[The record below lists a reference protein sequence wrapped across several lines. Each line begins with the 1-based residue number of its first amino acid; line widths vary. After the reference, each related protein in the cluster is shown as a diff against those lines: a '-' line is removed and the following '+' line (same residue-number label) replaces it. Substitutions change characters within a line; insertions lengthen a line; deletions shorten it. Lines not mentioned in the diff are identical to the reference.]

1 MIASAFPRLM
11 RYCLNSNYTLEGYLV
26 KVYIWKSVTE
36 NMSMQTF
43 IVFKKSPLFVLSSKI
58 SPVLKDHF
66 YFVPRLTS

>member
-1 MIASAFPRLM
+1 VIISIKQLIASAFPRLM

-43 IVFKKSPLFVLSSKI
+43 GGRIVYKHKLSKYLQSRKLGI
-58 SPVLKDHF
+58 
-66 YFVPRLTS
+66 